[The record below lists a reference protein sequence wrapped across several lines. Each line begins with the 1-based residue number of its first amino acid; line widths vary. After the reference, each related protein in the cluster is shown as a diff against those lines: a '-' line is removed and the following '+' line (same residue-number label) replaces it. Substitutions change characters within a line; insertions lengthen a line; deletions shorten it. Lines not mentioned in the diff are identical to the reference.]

1 MLGYLSPVHLAQAGA
16 FGYVAHPFRGEAFR
30 PLAPRRSRATPREGS
45 PTAPS
50 AVGEGAHALAD
61 SYATHSPRPAAETH
75 VECGSLLPPSA
86 AGACPGVLPAP
97 TDMHHRPHRGA
108 TIPALEAA
116 EAWPKRCCQ
125 SHACSTSGQARSAN
139 SGGRP
144 PHSTRASAL
153 QSLTRRASPRRK
165 TTRRSASRSES
176 ELQLRQ
182 KRRREAPP
190 RWKVRAL
197 ALDTTTRAKR
207 PGGSAG
213 L

>member
-116 EAWPKRCCQ
+116 EA
-125 SHACSTSGQARSAN
+125 CSTSGQARSAN